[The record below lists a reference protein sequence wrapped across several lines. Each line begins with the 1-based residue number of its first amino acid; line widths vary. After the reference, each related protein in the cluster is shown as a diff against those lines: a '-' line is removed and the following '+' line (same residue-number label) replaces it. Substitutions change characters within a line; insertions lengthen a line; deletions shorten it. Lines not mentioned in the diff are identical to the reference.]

1 MKCWVYILECS
12 DGTYYTGST
21 KHLRWRLKEHQQ
33 GEGANYTRKRLP
45 VKLVF
50 YEEFDRIDEAF
61 KREKQIQGW
70 RREKKKILIGGNEN
84 GLAGTGEKLRQ

>member
-1 MKCWVYILECS
+1 M
-12 DGTYYTGST
+12 
-21 KHLRWRLKEHQQ
+21 
-33 GEGANYTRKRLP
+33 
-45 VKLVF
+45 KLVF